1 MNETGARPR
10 GLGFASGVLWVLT
23 GLLVAAAAVMIAM
36 YGRFQEDS
44 DRACSQVA
52 DLEPPGGWSDA
63 SFPCEQLGPMAWY
76 LPYWGAVAGC
86 LVFAALFLVAAVL
99 TGRSHPRARGFAL
112 WTGIAAVVLL
122 AVPGLL
128 DLGRVLGSIGANQA
142 DSLVAD
148 RLHEMFPAWV
158 ETMSTVVQALV
169 IVGVA
174 AAVWLLSRPEVRAFL
189 KRR

>member
-1 MNETGARPR
+1 MGGTGARPR
-10 GLGFASGVLWVLT
+10 GLGIASGVLWVLT
-23 GLLVAAAAVMIAM
+23 GLLVAAAVVMIAM

-44 DRACSQVA
+44 GRACSAVA

-63 SFPCEQLGPMAWY
+63 SFPCEQFGPMAWY
-76 LPYWGAVAGC
+76 LPYWGAVTGC

-128 DLGRVLGSIGANQA
+128 DLGRVFGGSGANQA

-148 RLHEMFPAWV
+148 RLHETFPAWV
-158 ETMSTVVQALV
+158 ETMSTAVQALV
-169 IVGVA
+169 VVGVVTVA
-174 AAVWLLSRPEVRAFL
+174 WLLSRPEVRAFL